1 MEPLLQ
7 LEHVSKGFMLTG
19 KRRVQALQD
28 VNLQVMK
35 GETLGIVGESGCGK
49 STLARVIMGVYPK
62 IEGSLYFHGEK
73 LDLRRRKHR
82 LAFAKKVQMVFQ
94 DPYSSL
100 NPRMTVGDIVA
111 ENLVIQHNLTKKE
124 REARVF
130 ELLESV
136 GLQKAHAGRFPNEF
150 SGGQRQRIG
159 IARALALKPELLIC
173 DEPVAAL
180 DVSIQSQ
187 IMNLLKGLGK
197 ETGLTYIFIAHDM
210 NMVHYLSDRV
220 AVMYLGHI
228 MEIGS
233 TKEIYSTP
241 LHPYTRLL
249 LESVLTVESREQP
262 ISGKRVG
269 ADEISLSAGSVTG
282 CPFAGLCK
290 CAEERCMNEKP
301 ALKEIFG
308 GHLAACHYA
317 DQNR

>member
-7 LEHVSKGFMLTG
+7 LEHVSKGFTIMG
-19 KRRVQALQD
+19 KQRIQALED
-28 VNLQVMK
+28 VNLLVMK

-82 LAFAKKVQMVFQ
+82 LAFARKVQMVFQ

-111 ENLVIQHNLTKKE
+111 ENMVIQNKLTKKE

-136 GLQKAHAGRFPNEF
+136 GLQKTHAGRFPNEF

-159 IARALALKPELLIC
+159 IARALALNPELLIC

-228 MEIGS
+228 MEIGR
-233 TKEIYSTP
+233 TKEIYTTP

-249 LESVLTVESREQP
+249 LESVLSIESREQP
-262 ISGKRVG
+262 ISGKRAE
-269 ADEISLSAGSVTG
+269 ADEIPLSAGPVKG
-282 CPFAGLCK
+282 CPFAGRCK
-290 CAEERCMNEKP
+290 FAEERCMNEKP
-301 ALKEIFG
+301 ALEEISD

>member
-7 LEHVSKGFMLTG
+7 LEHVSKGFTING
-19 KRRVQALQD
+19 KGRVQALQD
-28 VNLQVMK
+28 VNLLVMK

-62 IEGSLYFHGEK
+62 IEGKLYFHGEK
-73 LDLRRRKHR
+73 LELKGRKHR

-111 ENLVIQHNLTKKE
+111 ENLVIQNQLTKQE

-130 ELLESV
+130 QLLESV
-136 GLQKAHAGRFPNEF
+136 GLQKEHAGRFPNEF

-159 IARALALKPELLIC
+159 IARALALEPELLIC

-197 ETGLTYIFIAHDM
+197 EKGLTYIFIAHDM
-210 NMVHYLSDRV
+210 NMVNYISDRV

-228 MEIGS
+228 MEIGG
-233 TKEIYSTP
+233 TKEIYGTP
-241 LHPYTRLL
+241 VHPYTRLL
-249 LESVLTVESREQP
+249 LDSVLTVDSRDQP
-262 ISGKRVG
+262 ISGKETE
-269 ADEISLSAGSVTG
+269 ADEISLSVGPVKG
-282 CPFAGLCK
+282 CPFAGRCK
-290 CAEERCMNEKP
+290 WVKERCINEKP
-301 ALKEIFG
+301 ALKEISG